1 MSKKILF
8 IEGRREGYAIDQISN
23 TFTVG
28 EMIEALSHLDEDTEI
43 YLDNDNGYTYGSI
56 TDWSMNVKCRVVC
69 PECGEEFIWGE
80 DGDENGEF
88 ECYCGENLY
97 HLIELQLDFRGLGN

>member
-8 IEGRREGYAIDQISN
+8 IEGRREGYSIDQIDE
-23 TFTVG
+23 TITAG
-28 EMIEALSHLDEDTEI
+28 ELIKALSTLPEDTEI

-56 TDWSMNVKCRVVC
+56 TDWSMNVKYHITC
-69 PECGEEFIWGE
+69 PECGEEFVWGE
-80 DGDENGEF
+80 DGDKNGEF

-97 HLIELQLDFRGLGN
+97 DLIEW